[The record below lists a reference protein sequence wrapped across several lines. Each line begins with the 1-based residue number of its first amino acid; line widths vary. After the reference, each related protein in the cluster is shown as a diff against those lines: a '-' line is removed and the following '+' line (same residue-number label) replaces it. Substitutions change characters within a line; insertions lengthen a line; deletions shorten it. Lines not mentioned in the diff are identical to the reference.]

1 VLSQKCP
8 QNRCFVKDLNM
19 AALPQFIPLPKAAEQ
34 LAMSEDELRR
44 LVDSGKI
51 DAIALPDG
59 DVAVSEKDMT
69 EPLRKE
75 DLPEFKKFSHLDG
88 VEIGISESAR
98 KYDIPQPTISR
109 WVKRGI
115 ISKLG
120 YDGQKIL
127 INEQEIA
134 YCAEIYKSNGGGTQ
148 GVRLFSK
155 DGTPYG

>member
-1 VLSQKCP
+1 
-8 QNRCFVKDLNM
+8 M
-19 AALPQFIPLPKAAEQ
+19 AALPRFVPLPKAAER
-34 LAMSEDELRR
+34 LSMNEDELRR

-75 DLPEFKKFSHLDG
+75 DLPEFKKFSHLES
-88 VEIGISESAR
+88 VEIGISEAAR
-98 KYDIPQPTISR
+98 KYGIHQQTISR

-115 ISKLG
+115 IKKLG
-120 YDGQKIL
+120 RDGQKIL
-127 INEQEIA
+127 ISEQDVA
-134 YCAEIYKSNGGGTQ
+134 YCAEIYETNGGGTQ